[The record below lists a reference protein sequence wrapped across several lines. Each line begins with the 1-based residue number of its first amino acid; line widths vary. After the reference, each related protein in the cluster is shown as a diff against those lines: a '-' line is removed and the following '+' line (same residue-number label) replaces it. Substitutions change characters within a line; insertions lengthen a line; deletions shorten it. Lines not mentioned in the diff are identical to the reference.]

1 MSSELFAQLVQATLL
16 ASAAV
21 AVAWLLR
28 SPVRRSL
35 GARAAYALWLLVPAA
50 VVASLLPGSEQA
62 AATFAPPV
70 GAVIAASV
78 ATLSPAPSSAL
89 ASLWLVAWA
98 AGALGMLALLM
109 GRQIAF
115 RRLLRP
121 GAAAGYEVADHA
133 GPAVIGLLK
142 PRLVLPSDFEQRYTR
157 EEQALV
163 LAHEHL
169 HLTRRD
175 LHAQALCSLLRV
187 LFWFNPLV
195 HLGARRFRFDQE
207 LACDADVLARHPGS
221 RRAYGTAMVKTQLAD
236 FGLPLGCHWQSCH
249 PLTER
254 LAMLKQP
261 LPGTT
266 RRRIGLV
273 FVTVLTAACA
283 LTAWAAQPVAK
294 VEIPH
299 LQSTTDADVLTPP
312 KYPKSAVDA
321 GVSGMVWLKVR
332 VAADGSVSE
341 VQVAKS
347 EPAGVFD
354 AVAVEAAKKWK
365 FSPGSRTSTGEP
377 VAGWVMVPV
386 QFSADEPAEPAAP

>member
-1 MSSELFAQLVQATLL
+1 MSSELFAELLQAALL
-16 ASAAV
+16 ASAAI

-28 SPVRRSL
+28 LPVRRCL
-35 GARAAYALWLLVPAA
+35 GARAAYALWMLVPAA
-50 VVASLLPGSEQA
+50 VLASLTPGSEQA
-62 AATFAPPV
+62 AATLAPPV
-70 GAVIAASV
+70 GAVIAASM
-78 ATLSPAPSSAL
+78 ATLSSASSPALVSAWL
-89 ASLWLVAWA
+89 AAWA
-98 AGALGMLALLM
+98 GGALGMLALLM
-109 GRQIAF
+109 GRQLAF

-121 GAAAGYEVADHA
+121 DQTTGYEVADHA

-142 PRLVLPSDFEQRYTR
+142 PRLVLPSDFRQRYTP
-157 EEQALV
+157 EEQELV

-169 HLTRRD
+169 HLSRRD

-195 HLGARRFRFDQE
+195 HLAARRFRFDQE
-207 LACDADVLARHPGS
+207 LACDADVLTRHPGS

-254 LAMLKQP
+254 LAMLKKP

-266 RRRIGLV
+266 RRRIGLI
-273 FVTVLTAACA
+273 FLTALTAASA

-294 VEIPH
+294 VEIPK
-299 LQSTTDADVLTPP
+299 LQSITDADVLAPP

-321 GVSGMVWLKVR
+321 GVSGMVWLKVQ
-332 VAADGSVSE
+332 VAADGSVSD
-341 VQVAKS
+341 VQVEKS

-354 AVAVEAAKKWK
+354 AVAVEAAKQWK

-386 QFSADEPAEPAAP
+386 KFSVDEPAEP